1 MMATIPFAFAT
12 GIENSS
18 PTIANGR
25 IRRDQM
31 AECGHYDNWRT
42 DFALVHELGL
52 RTLRY
57 GVPLY
62 RVWLGPGRYDWEFS
76 DLAFAKLRRLGITPV
91 ADLCHFGLPDWLGNF
106 QNPDFPTL
114 FADYASAFARR
125 YPWIR
130 LFTPVNEIYVCARS
144 SAYFGW
150 WNEQQTGERS
160 FVTAVKH
167 LARANVLAMHA
178 IAALR
183 PDAIF
188 VQSEST
194 EYFHASTP
202 AALSTADD
210 RNAYRFLSLDLTYGR
225 ALEGEL
231 RRFAF
236 DNGLTPEEARFFE
249 EHAICDH
256 RCILGTDYY
265 SSNEHLVDPD
275 GGRAGAEELIGYPMI
290 VREYHERYGVP
301 LMYTETNR
309 DDDPPGAATEWLRRQ
324 WTMVRS
330 LAHFKVPVLGFT
342 WYSLTD
348 QIDWDVELREQRGT
362 VNPRGLFDLDRKIR
376 PVGMAYRDLITIWK
390 EWADKA

>member
-1 MMATIPFAFAT
+1 MIPFTFAT

-18 PTIANGR
+18 PTIGNGR

-31 AECGHYDNWRT
+31 AECGHYEHWRT
-42 DFALVHELGL
+42 DFALVHQLGL
-52 RTLRY
+52 RALRY

-76 DLAFAKLRRLGITPV
+76 DLAFAELRRLGIEPI
-91 ADLCHFGLPDWLGNF
+91 ADLCHFGLPDWLGSF
-106 QNPDFPTL
+106 QNPDFAAL
-114 FADYASAFARR
+114 FANYAAAFAQR

-144 SAYFGW
+144 SALFGW
-150 WNEQQTGERS
+150 WNEQESSERS
-160 FVTAVKH
+160 FVTAVKN

-178 IAALR
+178 ILAQR

-202 AALSTADD
+202 AALGLADA
-210 RNAYRFLSLDLTYGR
+210 RNEYRFLSLDLTYGR
-225 ALEGEL
+225 PLAGEL

-236 DNGLTPEEARFFE
+236 DNGLSEDEARFFE
-249 EHAICDH
+249 THAICDG

-265 SSNEHLVDPD
+265 SSNEHHVEPD
-275 GGRAGAEELIGYPMI
+275 GSRGLAEEVIGYPMI
-290 VREYHERYGVP
+290 VREYQERYDVP

-309 DDDPPGAATEWLRRQ
+309 DDDPAGEASAWLRRQ

-348 QIDWDVELREQRGT
+348 QIDWDIELREQRGN

-376 PVGMAYRDLITIWK
+376 PVGVAYRDLISTWK
-390 EWADKA
+390 DWADKA